1 MNSLS
6 SITSAMYNAVRP
18 KTSAETLEKQ
28 LISLMTRMGTTCNCG
43 GEEVV
48 AVCKATVDMGVRSI
62 MTGKETAANR
72 ILNDIFTME
81 KIQELS
87 AKGKLDPALAKD
99 IQKFLKAVNTFVP
112 VTLLNKEVYDILEQ
126 AQQPGWLT
134 PENTLQPPPA
144 FTLHIFETLNRFLKL
159 PEYTLLHNTNLI
171 PKEKVDVEA
180 KIKPKASD
188 PEGNVKTEAPSTH
201 DTSVKN
207 MLSKMLLPTESSF
220 KTTHLQKATADTT
233 QHARPTDTQ
242 TPTVLQTENNPINT
256 GPRAP
261 QSLALQNHT
270 ERQDTLTWL
279 QSQRETHTEKTIHTG
294 EKVIRLISEKAPE
307 ALAVVRQSIEHLS
320 QMPPKMAEA
329 KMNTLA
335 NVIAHV
341 GKADSTQL
349 HPTLTTLHSLIHLP
363 AETLTTVGHSLALV
377 AKQQPEHL
385 PVIRAL
391 LESVPQTAKTL
402 TAVAQIIL
410 AGIEATP
417 HAQQEGPT
425 PRTLPSLAAVA
436 MTVSKIAPENLSPV
450 ATTLINVA
458 QTHPEV
464 VPQLT
469 QALNVIAT
477 KSPET
482 LKIIPQLIQ
491 TVATQPDSLP
501 QLATTLLALGNT
513 ATPQQITQS
522 IHQIATTALET
533 PHTAPL
539 LLEALHTAINTASTQ
554 HTVSPMLQQTETRN
568 AVFRATPTPHTAS
581 DIQTKGITIS
591 QQPAQTPLS
600 QLRAQKA
607 LNLTLQLINNTVTTA
622 PETLPMLLTIFKSSA
637 SQPLISTKILTVLQD
652 IQQQHPKDMPKVVKA
667 LSNFAQSAPQHISK
681 AITLMSSVLTRS
693 PQTLAPLATA
703 LQIISTGPIPLQKEA
718 LKHLDMARSK
728 NMQTLH
734 HSCSEMA
741 KLEIPPSPR
750 SESSGAVS
758 PQSGTSTSGSVISE
772 SASLLTSLQNT
783 QSSHFHLE
791 TTALS
796 PNKETEIQQKSPTP
810 TPANNDHPSE
820 PTSRESVAK
829 APEPTLR
836 KTTIN
841 APQTTHKAEV
851 PSQPVRET
859 APQPTQQ
866 TRPQTNVTPMQ
877 TLALFGQISAQAP
890 RDLASTRMTVA
901 TITTKAPAALG
912 QTFAAISA
920 VGTHAPQHLAAVVTL
935 LSAIADKVPTALTQV
950 ATALS
955 DIATHAPQH
964 LDKAIALL
972 TAIANKA
979 PSALAQVASA
989 LSGIA
994 TQSPQHVD
1002 RAIALL
1008 SAIADKAPAALAQVA
1023 TTLTTVATL
1032 SPQRLGATLT
1042 LLSTIAE
1049 KTPTALTQI
1058 ANSLNTLAKKSPELF
1073 TMVLEIGHKI
1083 ADKAPELLPKLA
1095 QFLTQFHDTLH
1106 TDKLHTQLMA
1116 LMQALAAEAS
1126 EESTHLLQ
1134 KLLNLGELKAA
1145 EDPALHA
1152 YVSSEIKKTRDK
1164 AKKAQANNVAKQS
1177 STDQLIHMFDRMEME
1192 NWKLAAMF
1200 RKSLQGAQ
1208 LR

>member
-1 MNSLS
+1 MRLGGGICPCSGKQEPCKMILQSYLDAQTYEDQDMLDDALKEVLKFIEAGPDREQGMAFLRGQAGWPQDPLPLTSFVTSTEALLQKPLS
-6 SITSAMYNAVRP
+6 
-18 KTSAETLEKQ
+18 E
-28 LISLMTRMGTTCNCG
+28 
-43 GEEVV
+43 
-48 AVCKATVDMGVRSI
+48 
-62 MTGKETAANR
+62 ETAQSTIVATTDTHQAPQKAATDPLSKEIR
-72 ILNDIFTME
+72 TIIREAAVPT
-81 KIQELS
+81 KQESQIS
-87 AKGKLDPALAKD
+87 AKKQTNIILFLEEITHTEPPLRVDQKNSPTAFPLPTPEKKGLSKLDSPKV
-99 IQKFLKAVNTFVP
+99 ISSSETTQTAV
-112 VTLLNKEVYDILEQ
+112 
-126 AQQPGWLT
+126 
-134 PENTLQPPPA
+134 
-144 FTLHIFETLNRFLKL
+144 
-159 PEYTLLHNTNLI
+159 
-171 PKEKVDVEA
+171 
-180 KIKPKASD
+180 
-188 PEGNVKTEAPSTH
+188 
-201 DTSVKN
+201 
-207 MLSKMLLPTESSF
+207 
-220 KTTHLQKATADTT
+220 ADTT
-233 QHARPTDTQ
+233 PSLRPTELPQ
-242 TPTVLQTENNPINT
+242 KQALAIPTENNTPN
-256 GPRAP
+256 ASP
-261 QSLALQNHT
+261 QTQDMPSGLHSA
-270 ERQDTLTWL
+270 RQGTMTWL
-279 QSQRETHTEKTIHTG
+279 QNQLQNHTEKTIHTG
-294 EKVIRLISEKAPE
+294 EKVVRLISEKAPE
-307 ALAVVRQSIEHLS
+307 ALAVVRQTLEHLS
-320 QMPPKMAEA
+320 QMPPKIAETN
-329 KMNTLA
+329 MNTLA

-341 GKADSTQL
+341 GKADTEQL
-349 HPTLTTLHSLIHLP
+349 HPTLSMVNSILHLP

-425 PRTLPSLAAVA
+425 PRTLTLPSLAAVA

-568 AVFRATPTPHTAS
+568 AVFRATPAPHTAS
-581 DIQTKGITIS
+581 DIQTKGISIS

-600 QLRAQKA
+600 QLRAQK
-607 LNLTLQLINNTVTTA
+607 NLDATLQLINNTVTTA

-841 APQTTHKAEV
+841 APQTTHKSEAT
-851 PSQPVRET
+851 SQPVRET
-859 APQPTQQ
+859 APQQ

-890 RDLASTRMTVA
+890 RDLAATRMTVA

-912 QTFAAISA
+912 QTFATISA

-935 LSAIADKVPTALTQV
+935 LSAIADKAPTALAQV

-955 DIATHAPQH
+955 SIATHAPQH

-972 TAIANKA
+972 TTIAN
-979 PSALAQVASA
+979 
-989 LSGIA
+989 
-994 TQSPQHVD
+994 
-1002 RAIALL
+1002 
-1008 SAIADKAPAALAQVA
+1008 KAPAALAQVA

-1032 SPQRLGATLT
+1032 SPQRLGATVT
-1042 LLSTIAE
+1042 LLSAIAD
-1049 KTPTALTQI
+1049 KAPSTLAQI
-1058 ANSLNTLAKKSPELF
+1058 ATSLNTLAQKSPELF
-1073 TMVLEIGHKI
+1073 NMVLEIGHKI

-1134 KLLNLGELKAA
+1134 KLLSLGELKAA

-1164 AKKAQANNVAKQS
+1164 AKKAQANKVAKQS

>member
-1 MNSLS
+1 MADGIGGVS
-6 SITSAMYNAVRP
+6 SGVRITKDQAQAFVKDLTPILKDMKSTCTCGGTLKVKICDEDMKLLVYA
-18 KTSAETLEKQ
+18 LEKGKFD
-28 LISLMTRMGTTCNCG
+28 T
-43 GEEVV
+43 V
-48 AVCKATVDMGVRSI
+48 A
-62 MTGKETAANR
+62 N
-72 ILNDIFTME
+72 ILKKYINKD
-81 KIQELS
+81 KIQELRSNGEFNAAS
-87 AKGKLDPALAKD
+87 AKTLQL
-99 IQKFLKAVNTFVP
+99 FLKRWETIIP
-112 VTLLNKEVYDILEQ
+112 LQI
-126 AQQPGWLT
+126 LT
-134 PENTLQPPPA
+134 PEVNKLIEEAINSPRMVD
-144 FTLHIFETLNRFLKL
+144 FETNIPHLIQIPDVTQLAGSIKKFLVDMMHL
-159 PEYTLLHNTNLI
+159 P
-171 PKEKVDVEA
+171 
-180 KIKPKASD
+180 KPAAIVTIID
-188 PEGNVKTEAPSTH
+188 
-201 DTSVKN
+201 
-207 MLSKMLLPTESSF
+207 
-220 KTTHLQKATADTT
+220 
-233 QHARPTDTQ
+233 R
-242 TPTVLQTENNPINT
+242 
-256 GPRAP
+256 
-261 QSLALQNHT
+261 
-270 ERQDTLTWL
+270 
-279 QSQRETHTEKTIHTG
+279 EKTKT
-294 EKVIRLISEKAPE
+294 KAPE
-307 ALAVVRQSIEHLS
+307 LLEEKPEKPIQNKQDTKPTLDTTRKEASEPVKKIQLKEEHLMTNNDKRTDLEPTRNS
-320 QMPPKMAEA
+320 QSPIQENNNHLEKIRILEHKLITIIQDKTPESTHILNEIIIQIHEA
-329 KMNTLA
+329 QPQEVPSKMNTLA

-402 TAVAQIIL
+402 TAVAHIIL
-410 AGIEATP
+410 VGIEATP

-539 LLEALHTAINTASTQ
+539 LLEALHTAINTASAQ
-554 HTVSPMLQQTETRN
+554 HPVSPMLQQTEIRN

-591 QQPAQTPLS
+591 QQPAQTSLS
-600 QLRAQKA
+600 QLRAQKEQ
-607 LNLTLQLINNTVTTA
+607 NLTLQLINSTAKTA
-622 PETLPMLLTIFKSSA
+622 PETLPLIINIFKNSA
-637 SQPLISTKILTVLQD
+637 SQPLISTKLLTVLQD

-667 LSNFAQSAPQHISK
+667 LSNFVQSAPQHLSK

-703 LQIISTGPIPLQKEA
+703 LQIISTGPITLQKEA
-718 LKHLDMARSK
+718 LKHLDMARNK

-750 SESSGAVS
+750 SESAGAMS
-758 PQSGTSTSGSVISE
+758 LQSAPLTSGSVISE
-772 SASLLTSLQNT
+772 SATLLTPPQNT
-783 QSSHFHLE
+783 ESRHFHLE
-791 TTALS
+791 TTPLS
-796 PNKETEIQQKSPTP
+796 PNRETEIQQKSPTP
-810 TPANNDHPSE
+810 TPAHNDNPSE

-829 APEPTLR
+829 APEPSLR
-836 KTTIN
+836 KTPLN

-890 RDLASTRMTVA
+890 RDLAATRMTVA

-912 QTFAAISA
+912 QTFATISA

-935 LSAIADKVPTALTQV
+935 LSAIADKAPAALAQV

-964 LDKAIALL
+964 LD
-972 TAIANKA
+972 
-979 PSALAQVASA
+979 
-989 LSGIA
+989 
-994 TQSPQHVD
+994 

-1008 SAIADKAPAALAQVA
+1008 STIADKAPAALAQVA

-1032 SPQRLGATLT
+1032 SPQRLGATVT
-1042 LLSTIAE
+1042 LLSAIAD
-1049 KTPTALTQI
+1049 KAPSTLAQI
-1058 ANSLNTLAKKSPELF
+1058 ATSLNTLAQKSPELF
-1073 TMVLEIGHKI
+1073 NMVLEIGHKI
-1083 ADKAPELLPKLA
+1083 ADKAPELLPKFA

-1134 KLLNLGELKAA
+1134 KLLSLGELKAA

>member
-1 MNSLS
+1 MADGIGGVS
-6 SITSAMYNAVRP
+6 SGVRITKDQAQAFVKDLTPILKDMKSTCTCGGTLKVKICDEDMKLLVYA
-18 KTSAETLEKQ
+18 LEKGKFD
-28 LISLMTRMGTTCNCG
+28 T
-43 GEEVV
+43 V
-48 AVCKATVDMGVRSI
+48 A
-62 MTGKETAANR
+62 N
-72 ILNDIFTME
+72 ILKKYINKD
-81 KIQELS
+81 KIQELRSNGEFNAAS
-87 AKGKLDPALAKD
+87 AKTLQL
-99 IQKFLKAVNTFVP
+99 FLKRWETIIP
-112 VTLLNKEVYDILEQ
+112 LQI
-126 AQQPGWLT
+126 LT
-134 PENTLQPPPA
+134 PEVN
-144 FTLHIFETLNRFLKL
+144 KL
-159 PEYTLLHNTNLI
+159 IEEAINSPRM
-171 PKEKVDVEA
+171 VD
-180 KIKPKASD
+180 
-188 PEGNVKTEAPSTH
+188 
-201 DTSVKN
+201 
-207 MLSKMLLPTESSF
+207 F
-220 KTTHLQKATADTT
+220 KTNIPHLIQISDVT
-233 QHARPTDTQ
+233 Q
-242 TPTVLQTENNPINT
+242 
-256 GPRAP
+256 
-261 QSLALQNHT
+261 LAGSIKKFLVDMMHLPKPAAIVT
-270 ERQDTLTWL
+270 IIDR
-279 QSQRETHTEKTIHTG
+279 EKTKT
-294 EKVIRLISEKAPE
+294 KAPE
-307 ALAVVRQSIEHLS
+307 LLEEKPIQNKQDTKPTLDTTRKEASEPVKKIQLKEEHLMTNNDKRTDLEPTRNS
-320 QMPPKMAEA
+320 QSPIQENNNHLEKIRILEHKLITIIQDKTPESTHILNEIIIQIHEA
-329 KMNTLA
+329 QPQEVPSKMNTLA

-402 TAVAQIIL
+402 TAVAHIIL
-410 AGIEATP
+410 VGIEATP

-436 MTVSKIAPENLSPV
+436 MSVSKIAPENLSPV

-491 TVATQPDSLP
+491 TVATHPDSLP

-522 IHQIATTALET
+522 IHQIATTALEK

-539 LLEALHTAINTASTQ
+539 LLEALHTAINTASAQ
-554 HTVSPMLQQTETRN
+554 HPVSPMLQQTEIRN

-591 QQPAQTPLS
+591 QQPAQTSLS
-600 QLRAQKA
+600 QLRAQKEQ
-607 LNLTLQLINNTVTTA
+607 NLTLHLINSTAKTA
-622 PETLPMLLTIFKSSA
+622 PETLPLIINIFKSIA

-667 LSNFAQSAPQHISK
+667 LSNFVQSAPQHLSK

-703 LQIISTGPIPLQKEA
+703 LQIISTGPITLQKEA
-718 LKHLDMARSK
+718 LKHLDMARNK

-741 KLEIPPSPR
+741 KLALPPSPR
-750 SESSGAVS
+750 SESAGAMS
-758 PQSGTSTSGSVISE
+758 PQSAPLTSGSVISE
-772 SASLLTSLQNT
+772 SATLLTPPQNT
-783 QSSHFHLE
+783 ESRHFHLE
-791 TTALS
+791 TTPLS
-796 PNKETEIQQKSPTP
+796 PKRETEIQQKSPTP
-810 TPANNDHPSE
+810 TPAHNDHPSE

-836 KTTIN
+836 KTPLN
-841 APQTTHKAEV
+841 APQTTHKAEAI
-851 PSQPVRET
+851 SQPVRET

-890 RDLASTRMTVA
+890 RDLAATRMTVA

-912 QTFAAISA
+912 QTFATISA

-935 LSAIADKVPTALTQV
+935 LSAIADKAPAALAQV

-964 LDKAIALL
+964 LDRAIALL
-972 TAIANKA
+972 STIADKA
-979 PSALAQVASA
+979 PSALAQVATA
-989 LSGIA
+989 LSDIA
-994 TQSPQHVD
+994 THAPQHLD

-1008 SAIADKAPAALAQVA
+1008 STIADKAPTALAQVA

-1032 SPQRLGATLT
+1032 SPQRLGATVT
-1042 LLSTIAE
+1042 LLSAIAD
-1049 KTPTALTQI
+1049 KAPSTLAQI
-1058 ANSLNTLAKKSPELF
+1058 ATSLNTFAQKSPELF
-1073 TMVLEIGHKI
+1073 NMVLEIGHKI
-1083 ADKAPELLPKLA
+1083 ADKAPELLPKFA

-1134 KLLNLGELKAA
+1134 KLLSLGELKAA